1 MSQLKAMLGC
11 VGMIKFYKGCVG
23 SRLLASCAWLCISS
37 LPISFFAVVQVKKAG
52 KSEKA
57 TSQKTQVGIPKK
69 LATRLGYKKLEKA
82 KQKA

>member
-1 MSQLKAMLGC
+1 MAVPSHDKNWKPRNGHFSGLQRFIGIR
-11 VGMIKFYKGCVG
+11 GG
-23 SRLLASCAWLCISS
+23 ISS

-57 TSQKTQVGIPKK
+57 TSQKTQGGIPKK

-82 KQKA
+82 KQKTYEI